1 MLKIIILSEI
11 ILIRSLFLL
20 SLVVF
25 VMGSLLIQPIDA
37 RTQPKTNL
45 ELYLENE
52 VILIGEIISAEEF
65 SKQGH
70 TRYDIK
76 VEKYLKNPQPSN
88 DITAF
93 GGGTKSG
100 PVSSIDK
107 VFDKGDRV
115 FLLLN
120 SNNGNYQ
127 ISIYSVWAESFNPD
141 SDFIISPLKLYKA
154 GIPADDIVCKNALIL
169 VQKLSDNSPACV
181 KQASI
186 EKLIERGWLGTD
198 YEKLVQ

>member
-1 MLKIIILSEI
+1 MQ
-11 ILIRSLFLL
+11 SLFLL
-20 SLVVF
+20 SLIVL
-25 VMGSLLIQPIDA
+25 VMGLLLIPPIDA

-45 ELYLENE
+45 ELYVENE
-52 VILIGEIISAEEF
+52 IILIGEIISAEEF

-70 TRYDIK
+70 TKYDIK

-120 SNNGNYQ
+120 SNDGNYQ

-141 SDFIISPLKLYKA
+141 SEFIISPLKLYKA
-154 GIPADDIVCKNALIL
+154 GIPVDDIVCKDTLVL
-169 VQKLSDNSPACV
+169 VQKLSDSSPACV
-181 KQASI
+181 KQSSI
-186 EKLIERGWLGTD
+186 EKLIERGWLGN
-198 YEKLVQ
+198 EKLV